1 MVDAGNPIYIDI
13 KSSEVMI
20 NENGKSSSR
29 YVLGYISGEFS
40 KNLSFNNPTFDGLF
54 VKIWFKRGA
63 DMEWESVLF
72 RLNQRSK
79 IFRQK
84 IPGGLLVATVCIEM
98 YGWVVPDPDDI
109 ETEEFELTAFKLS
122 VKEMSV
128 GKFGGE
134 PLLREDSLPDSPV
147 TS

>member
-40 KNLSFNNPTFDGLF
+40 KNLSFSDLYIQ
-54 VKIWFKRGA
+54 VWFKRGV

-72 RLNQRSK
+72 KLNSRSK
-79 IFRQK
+79 IFRAK
-84 IPGGLLVATVCIEM
+84 IPAGLLVATVCIEM
-98 YGWVVPDPDDI
+98 YGSITPDPDDI
-109 ETEEFELTAFKLS
+109 ETEEFAE
-122 VKEMSV
+122 
-128 GKFGGE
+128 
-134 PLLREDSLPDSPV
+134 RR
-147 TS
+147 